1 MKALKA
7 LVYIENSMGVETLMV
22 EFRCWEQ
29 LYDLIQAAQY
39 RYPTHKAG
47 LERLIDPV
55 PSDFPVFEWQVP
67 WSYSSSRSLI
77 KPHPLSV
84 R

>member
-7 LVYIENSMGVETLMV
+7 LIYLESSVGIETLTV
-22 EFRCWEQ
+22 EFKCWEQ

-39 RYPTHKAG
+39 RYPTQKAG
-47 LERLIDPV
+47 LERLVDTV
-55 PSDFPVFEWQVP
+55 PLDFPIFEWQVP
-67 WSYSSSRSLI
+67 WSYSTSSSLI

>member
-7 LVYIENSMGVETLMV
+7 LIYLESSTSVETLMV
-22 EFRCWEQ
+22 EFKCWEQ

-39 RYPTHKAG
+39 RYPTQKAG

-55 PSDFPVFEWQVP
+55 PPDFPVFEWQMP
-67 WSYSSSRSLI
+67 WKYSTSSSPL
-77 KPHPLSV
+77 KPQPLSV